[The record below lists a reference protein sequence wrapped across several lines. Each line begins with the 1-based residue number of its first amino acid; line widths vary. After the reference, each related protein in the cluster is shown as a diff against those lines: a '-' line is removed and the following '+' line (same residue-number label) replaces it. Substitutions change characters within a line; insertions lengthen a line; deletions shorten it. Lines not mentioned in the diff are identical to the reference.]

1 MKLSVAEMR
10 MLRWMS
16 GFTLRDKMRNEYIRE
31 RVGVAPVVDKI
42 RESRLRWFGHI
53 NRRPVDDPIRRVDAL
68 DMTQVKKGRGRPKKT

>member
-53 NRRPVDDPIRRVDAL
+53 NRRPVDDRSYFIRN
-68 DMTQVKKGRGRPKKT
+68 K

>member
-1 MKLSVAEMR
+1 MKEKHKMKLSVAEMR

-42 RESRLRWFGHI
+42 RVSRLR
-53 NRRPVDDPIRRVDAL
+53 
-68 DMTQVKKGRGRPKKT
+68 

>member
-31 RVGVAPVVDKI
+31 RVGVAPMVDKI

-53 NRRPVDDPIRRVDAL
+53 NRWPVDDRSVPLASSAIFRL
-68 DMTQVKKGRGRPKKT
+68 LII